1 MSSSPSFASAMR
13 DRDSSLLPALRRF
26 AHCTQCA
33 LAALA
38 LLSPAI
44 AFAQAPP
51 AADSILVSSRPNQNY
66 GSSSILA
73 VQNGVT
79 SLIQF
84 NLSGIPANASLQKA
98 SLRLYVD
105 AVQTP
110 GAFDVYPVESAWTEN
125 QVNFQNAPA
134 LGASATGGKP
144 LTISRAAQNDFVLVD
159 ITTLVQ
165 QWINGETPNNGLAL
179 ALIGTTGCFSFDSKE
194 SIFTSHEPELEVVLN
209 SIPGPQGPQGTLGP
223 AGPQGTAGPQGPAGP
238 QGTPGLQGPA
248 GLPGPAGAPGPS
260 GPPGL
265 QGPQGSPGFSG
276 YNQVLNPAVLD
287 NGFDQITVVATCPG
301 FQVVVGGGCD
311 ALFGSAAVGFTIP
324 PTIYKS
330 TPSGRNTYTC
340 LFQGGTGLN
349 MSVAAVALCANAQ

>member
-1 MSSSPSFASAMR
+1 MSTSPSFASAIP

-26 AHCTQCA
+26 LRRTPRA
-33 LAALA
+33 LVATA

-44 AFAQAPP
+44 ALAQAPP

-66 GSSSILA
+66 GSSTVLA

-105 AVQTP
+105 AVQTS
-110 GAFDVYPVESAWTEN
+110 GAFDVFPVNSPWTEN
-125 QVNFQNAPA
+125 QVNFQNAPT

-144 LTISRAAQNDFVLVD
+144 LTISRASQNDFVLVD

-165 QWINGETPNNGLAL
+165 EWVNGETPNNGLAL
-179 ALIGTTGCFSFDSKE
+179 ALSGTTGCFSFDSKE

-209 SIPGPQGPQGTLGP
+209 SIPGPQGPQGSPGS
-223 AGPQGTAGPQGPAGP
+223 AGPQGLPGPQGPAGP

-248 GLPGPAGAPGPS
+248 GAPGPAG
-260 GPPGL
+260 PP
-265 QGPQGSPGFSG
+265 GPQGTPGFSG

-287 NGFDQITVVATCPG
+287 NGFDQITVVATCPA

-311 ALFGSAAVGFTIP
+311 ALFGSAAIGGTVP

-330 TPSGRNTYTC
+330 TPSGSNTYTC
-340 LFQGGTGLN
+340 LFEGGTGLN

>member
-1 MSSSPSFASAMR
+1 MSRSPLFAAAIPGRR
-13 DRDSSLLPALRRF
+13 DFSLLPWF
-26 AHCTQCA
+26 ECCTPRV
-33 LAALA
+33 LVALA

-44 AFAQAPP
+44 ALSQAPP
-51 AADSILVSSRPNQNY
+51 AADSILVSSKPNQNF

-105 AVQTP
+105 AVQAP

-144 LTISRAAQNDFVLVD
+144 LTITRAAQNDFVLVD
-159 ITTLVQ
+159 ITALVQ
-165 QWINGETPNNGLAL
+165 EWINGETANNGMAL
-179 ALIGTTGCFSFDSKE
+179 ALSGTTGCFSFDSKE

-209 SIPGPQGPQGTLGP
+209 SIPGPQGPQGLQGPPGPQGAPGLQGP
-223 AGPQGTAGPQGPAGP
+223 AGAQGPAGP

-248 GLPGPAGAPGPS
+248 GTPGPAGPL
-260 GPPGL
+260 GL
-265 QGPQGSPGFSG
+265 QGPQGAPGFSG
-276 YNQVLNPAVLD
+276 YNQVLNTGVLD
-287 NGFDQITVVATCPG
+287 NGFDQITVVATCLG
-301 FQVVVGGGCD
+301 SQVVVGGGCD
-311 ALFGSAAVGFTIP
+311 ALFGSAAVGFTVP
-324 PTIYKS
+324 PTIFKS

-340 LFQGGTGLN
+340 LFNGGTGLN

>member
-1 MSSSPSFASAMR
+1 M
-13 DRDSSLLPALRRF
+13 RRF
-26 AHCTQCA
+26 ERRTPRA
-33 LAALA
+33 LVALV

-44 AFAQAPP
+44 ALAQAPP
-51 AADSILVSSRPNQNY
+51 AADSILVSSRPTQNY

-73 VQNGVT
+73 VQNGST

-110 GAFDVYPVESAWTEN
+110 GAFDVYAIGSAWTEN

-144 LTISRAAQNDFVLVD
+144 LTITRASQNDFVLVD
-159 ITTLVQ
+159 ITALVQ
-165 QWINGETPNNGLAL
+165 EWVNGETANNGIAL
-179 ALIGTTGCFSFDSKE
+179 ALSGTTGCFSFDSKE

-209 SIPGPQGPQGTLGP
+209 SIPGPQGPQGLQGP
-223 AGPQGTAGPQGPAGP
+223 AGTQGLPGTQGPAGP
-238 QGTPGLQGPA
+238 AGAPGLQGPA
-248 GLPGPAGAPGPS
+248 GSQGPAGAPGPAGAQGPG

-265 QGPQGSPGFSG
+265 QGPQGAPGFSG
-276 YNQVLNPAVLD
+276 YNQVLNTGVLD
-287 NGFDQITVVATCPG
+287 NGFDQITVVATCTG

-311 ALFGSAAVGFTIP
+311 ALFGSAAIGFTVP
-324 PTIYKS
+324 PNIYKS

-340 LFQGGTGLN
+340 LFEGGTGLN